1 MFKRKGEN
9 LDYTCTADVERGE
22 VVVINDA
29 LGVAASTAKKNDVIT
44 VYMTDVFLLPK
55 DTSTELQQGKKVYWD
70 TAAKKVTVD
79 ANDGAESNPTAYLEA
94 GIVWETALT
103 SADKVQVKIG

>member
-29 LGVAASTAKKNDVIT
+29 LGVATSTAKKDDVIA
-44 VYMTDVFLLPK
+44 VYMTGVFLLPK
-55 DTSTELQQGKKVYWD
+55 DTSKELHQGEKVYWD
-70 TAAKKVTVD
+70 TAGKKVTVN
-79 ANDGAESNPTAYLEA
+79 ANNGAESNPTAYLEA
-94 GIVWETALT
+94 GIVWETALPG
-103 SADKVQVKIG
+103 ADKVQVKIG

>member
-29 LGVAASTAKKNDVIT
+29 LGVATSTAKKNDVI
-44 VYMTDVFLLPK
+44 
-55 DTSTELQQGKKVYWD
+55 
-70 TAAKKVTVD
+70 
-79 ANDGAESNPTAYLEA
+79 
-94 GIVWETALT
+94 
-103 SADKVQVKIG
+103 

>member
-9 LDYTCTADVERGE
+9 LDYTCTAAVERGE

-29 LGVAASTAKKNDVIT
+29 LGVAATTAPKDAVIA
-44 VYMTDVFLLPK
+44 VYMTGVFLLPK
-55 DTSTELQQGKKVYWD
+55 NTTTELPQGKKVYWNPTAKQVTTD
-70 TAAKKVTVD
+70 TD
-79 ANDGAESNPTAYLEA
+79 DGAESNPTAYLEA
-94 GIVWETALT
+94 GIVWETALA

>member
-29 LGVAASTAKKNDVIT
+29 LGVAASTAKKDELIA
-44 VYMTDVFLLPK
+44 VYMVGVFLLPK
-55 DTSTELQQGKKVYWD
+55 DTATELQQGKKVYWD
-70 TAAKKVTVD
+70 QAAKKVTAAAD
-79 ANDGAESNPTAYLEA
+79 DGAESNPTAHLEA
-94 GIVWETALT
+94 GIVWENAPA

>member
-9 LDYTCTADVERGE
+9 LDYTCTADVEHGE

-29 LGVAASTAKKNDVIT
+29 LGVAASTAKKNDVIA
-44 VYMTDVFLLPK
+44 VYMTGVFLLPK
-55 DTSTELQQGKKVYWD
+55 DTSTELQQKVYWD

>member
-29 LGVAASTAKKNDVIT
+29 LGVAASTAKKNDVIA
-44 VYMTDVFLLPK
+44 VYMTGVFLLPK
-55 DTSTELQQGKKVYWD
+55 DTSAELAQGKKVYWNPTAKTV
-70 TAAKKVTVD
+70 TAAAD
-79 ANDGAESNPTAYLEA
+79 DGASSGATAYLEA
-94 GIVWETALT
+94 GIVWETALA
-103 SADKVQVKIG
+103 SAEKVQVKIG